1 MRNTSIIALSTC
13 LVILSACTN
22 TDNPQLAMCQAVSK
36 QLVGDSIT
44 SWDNIEEADTAKI
57 RSIDINFTQ
66 ADSSTGQV
74 NCGFPIK
81 INGDVETAP
90 STLVLN
96 GQKIATPDLLKAGLK
111 ASGDLLKGTAANT
124 VAKSKE
130 LASDAKVLAA
140 DAADKASEGAANA
153 KKLANEVADKARAS
167 SADAKV
173 IAAELAD
180 KTKDGVSQIAGEV
193 TDKAKQATEALQEK
207 LDN

>member
-81 INGDVETAP
+81 INGDV
-90 STLVLN
+90 L
-96 GQKIATPDLLKAGLK
+96 GKRD
-111 ASGDLLKGTAANT
+111 
-124 VAKSKE
+124 
-130 LASDAKVLAA
+130 
-140 DAADKASEGAANA
+140 
-153 KKLANEVADKARAS
+153 
-167 SADAKV
+167 
-173 IAAELAD
+173 
-180 KTKDGVSQIAGEV
+180 
-193 TDKAKQATEALQEK
+193 TDC
-207 LDN
+207 D